1 MYLPHPITLC
11 RGLRVGFYKAHS
23 FLTGFIPT
31 EATFVNDQ
39 NHEVI
44 GDIMVLLIVLQIDK
58 SKPFSGTGTCSMLC
72 RCAEYF

>member
-11 RGLRVGFYKAHS
+11 RGLRVGFYKAHNI
-23 FLTGFIPT
+23 LTGFIPT

-44 GDIMVLLIVLQIDK
+44 GVIIVLLIV
-58 SKPFSGTGTCSMLC
+58 F
-72 RCAEYF
+72 